1 MQWKSAIRAVLH
13 GMNGH
18 FQKCKLSSPFFLN
31 QGQVTPASGPSPVAT
46 TAASSSTSLNQPP
59 PLLRPSL
66 PATPALHRQP
76 PPLQQQARFLLP
88 RPALNQPPPLIR
100 PSNPLPPR
108 LNPRPTAPVP
118 SMASAAPG
126 QLPPTLVGIPSETP
140 SSSLH

>member
-1 MQWKSAIRAVLH
+1 MTSVL
-13 GMNGH
+13 
-18 FQKCKLSSPFFLN
+18 KLSSPFFLN

-88 RPALNQPPPLIR
+88 RPALNQPPRSFDPPTPYLRASTPDPQPQFPAWLQPRRASCRPLWWASR
-100 PSNPLPPR
+100 PR
-108 LNPRPTAPVP
+108 RPRPLYTDAFY
-118 SMASAAPG
+118 
-126 QLPPTLVGIPSETP
+126 L
-140 SSSLH
+140 